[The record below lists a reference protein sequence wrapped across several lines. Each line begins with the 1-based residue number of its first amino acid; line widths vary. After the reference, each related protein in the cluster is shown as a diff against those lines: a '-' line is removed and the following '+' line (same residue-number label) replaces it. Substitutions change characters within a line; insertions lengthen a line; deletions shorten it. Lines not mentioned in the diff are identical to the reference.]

1 MLICKKELK
10 KEVIIMSSAEWKR
23 QEKRKR
29 MMSYFINATIELMEE
44 AGIENLSIRKVA
56 DRAGY
61 NSATL
66 YHYFENLDEL
76 ELFASVKCLNE
87 YMRETPIRK
96 VEGRTLK
103 DWYLE
108 QWRCF
113 CKHSF
118 QRPRIYKFLF
128 FSPEGTT
135 NLVEVFH
142 RYYEIYP
149 QEKVEKTEDYEGFL
163 GKGDFLKR
171 NEILLRNVALE
182 KKDCIADEE
191 IHELNEMS
199 VLMYRGMLS
208 IMRDD
213 KNRLT
218 VEEATEKIIFYL
230 EKALNVYHLG

>member
-1 MLICKKELK
+1 MTSVEF
-10 KEVIIMSSAEWKR
+10 KR

-29 MMSYFINATIELMEE
+29 IMSYFINATIELMEE
-44 AGIENLSIRKVA
+44 VGIENLSIRKVA

-87 YMRETPIRK
+87 YMRETPIRN
-96 VEGRTLK
+96 VEGKTLK

-118 QRPRIYKFLF
+118 RRPRIYKFLF

-149 QEKVEKTEDYEGFL
+149 QEKVAKTEDYEGFL
-163 GKGDFLKR
+163 EKGDFFKR

-182 KKDCIADEE
+182 KNDKITDNE
-191 IHELNEMS
+191 IYELNEMS
-199 VLMYRGMLS
+199 ILMYRGMLS
-208 IMRDD
+208 IMRGD
-213 KNRLT
+213 KKKPSI
-218 VEEATEKIIFYL
+218 EEATEKTIFYL
-230 EKALNVYHLG
+230 EKGLEAFHLD

>member
-1 MLICKKELK
+1 MTS
-10 KEVIIMSSAEWKR
+10 VEWKR

-29 MMSYFINATIELMEE
+29 IMSYFINATIELMEE
-44 AGIENLSIRKVA
+44 VGIENLSIRKVA

-113 CKHSF
+113 CQHSF
-118 QRPRIYKFLF
+118 RRPRIYKFLF

-135 NLVEVFH
+135 SLVEVFH

-149 QEKVEKTEDYEGFL
+149 QEKVDKTEDYEEFL
-163 GKGDFLKR
+163 EKGDFFRR

-182 KKDCIADEE
+182 KNAKISDDE
-191 IHELNEMS
+191 IKELNEMS

-208 IMRDD
+208 IMRGD
-213 KNRLT
+213 KNRPT
-218 VEEATEKIIFYL
+218 IEEATEKTIFYV
-230 EKALNVYHLG
+230 EKAMDAYHLG